1 MSHEET
7 FGNSVQW
14 PSTSLI
20 CTGGFGI
27 CHRPGCHCSP
37 LVGLPSGWLSGRT
50 SCPGHGPQPG
60 LSWFGILMQ
69 LSCCLFSN
77 NWWAEE
83 LVGLFSDFICQM
95 KVKGVIL
102 PLRCRWQSSRHC
114 GLHRYTQKDS
124 DPGDG
129 DGDGKEDGDGD
140 GEEDDELAVVSMM
153 ISPAWMM
160 TVTKA
165 ASHGHEEE
173 PGNLWYRV
181 CHHYITL
188 HVL

>member
-1 MSHEET
+1 
-7 FGNSVQW
+7 
-14 PSTSLI
+14 
-20 CTGGFGI
+20 
-27 CHRPGCHCSP
+27 
-37 LVGLPSGWLSGRT
+37 
-50 SCPGHGPQPG
+50 
-60 LSWFGILMQ
+60 
-69 LSCCLFSN
+69 
-77 NWWAEE
+77 
-83 LVGLFSDFICQM
+83 M

-124 DPGDG
+124 GPGDG

-140 GEEDDELAVVSMM
+140 GDGKEDDELAVVSMM

>member
-7 FGNSVQW
+7 FGNSFHW

-129 DGDGKEDGDGD
+129 DGDGIRKM
-140 GEEDDELAVVSMM
+140 VMVMVRKMM
-153 ISPAWMM
+153 NWQWCRWW
-160 TVTKA
+160 
-165 ASHGHEEE
+165 SHLHGWWRWQKR
-173 PGNLWYRV
+173 PLMAMKRNLGIYDTV
-181 CHHYITL
+181 CHNYITL